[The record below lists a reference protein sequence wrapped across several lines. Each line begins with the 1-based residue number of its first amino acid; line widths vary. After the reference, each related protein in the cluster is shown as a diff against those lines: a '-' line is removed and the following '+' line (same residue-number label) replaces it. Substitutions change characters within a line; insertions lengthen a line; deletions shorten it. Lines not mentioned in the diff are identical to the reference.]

1 MRRDVFSA
9 VCPNAVPKAS
19 KVDVHYR
26 AKASGVVVI
35 TSAKWCPLDSCTVL
49 VLGCQSGV
57 KLFDWDGSTQIFEYD
72 FHENG
77 IGVDDRYVA
86 GGMARGIAAI
96 GANYI
101 AVGIHTVRQSS
112 PSNLKLTSCRLP
124 RNQPL
129 PPQGT
134 ILLFEVTTDSDSF
147 VCRIVDSQRQHAKP
161 LADLASTTTSSETQ
175 RDVMLSQYSDKRPRK
190 SLARKKVRVRRRVS
204 VRSVRTPE
212 IAESHTSRF
221 TRLLINCVDGK
232 SKGYVDRWNALLIV
246 REVRIDWI
254 RLVAYFFRHRKYDIC
269 CFPATLRCASAQ
281 R

>member
-1 MRRDVFSA
+1 MHLHPTPGLNYSPQQVVSFDANWNEIYVGTVRRDVFSA
-9 VCPNAVPKAS
+9 VCPNPVPKAS

-101 AVGIHTVRQSS
+101 AVGIHTV
-112 PSNLKLTSCRLP
+112 
-124 RNQPL
+124 
-129 PPQGT
+129 G
-134 ILLFEVTTDSDSF
+134 
-147 VCRIVDSQRQHAKP
+147 H
-161 LADLASTTTSSETQ
+161 
-175 RDVMLSQYSDKRPRK
+175 
-190 SLARKKVRVRRRVS
+190 
-204 VRSVRTPE
+204 
-212 IAESHTSRF
+212 
-221 TRLLINCVDGK
+221 
-232 SKGYVDRWNALLIV
+232 
-246 REVRIDWI
+246 
-254 RLVAYFFRHRKYDIC
+254 
-269 CFPATLRCASAQ
+269 
-281 R
+281 